1 MLNINNKASRSIN
14 KNSDIENVLIDSY
27 DKNNIISRE
36 KLQNNF
42 NNINKD
48 INNIKINKTKLP
60 INLFKNKNS
69 LYYPNLKLK
78 LKAKSLPKYQTIKTT
93 QIIFPINNDN
103 NNNSNIKN
111 KNKNNKKFK
120 SFGTSTNFKTELKNE
135 EIKNTN
141 NTSLEQNNF
150 ISKKNYKV
158 CFGKSLNQ
166 ILINNIKAAIKNK
179 GTTIQQ
185 IKSKKYSSIIYKPS
199 YSNKNTEDI
208 HKKIFED
215 KLVEIYDEYKKRQEL
230 YKKIRIDKLMS
241 SYEKNKFENR
251 NNIPL
256 YIRGYNKKKLDIFYT
271 RNICDLD
278 YQRYY
283 NKSQLNI
290 EDILENHNKNNRKE
304 YLSGNI
310 PFYLLTKTLYKP
322 MLRKSVSQRN
332 TPIKFTQI

>member
-1 MLNINNKASRSIN
+1 M
-14 KNSDIENVLIDSY
+14 
-27 DKNNIISRE
+27 
-36 KLQNNF
+36 
-42 NNINKD
+42 
-48 INNIKINKTKLP
+48 
-60 INLFKNKNS
+60 
-69 LYYPNLKLK
+69 
-78 LKAKSLPKYQTIKTT
+78 
-93 QIIFPINNDN
+93 
-103 NNNSNIKN
+103 
-111 KNKNNKKFK
+111 
-120 SFGTSTNFKTELKNE
+120 
-135 EIKNTN
+135 
-141 NTSLEQNNF
+141 
-150 ISKKNYKV
+150 
-158 CFGKSLNQ
+158 NQ
-166 ILINNIKAAIKNK
+166 ILINNIKTAIKNK

-185 IKSKKYSSIIYKPS
+185 IKSKKYSSIIYKSS

-241 SYEKNKFENR
+241 SYEKNKIDNR

>member
-14 KNSDIENVLIDSY
+14 RNSDIENVLIDSY

-78 LKAKSLPKYQTIKTT
+78 AKSLPKYQTIKTT
-93 QIIFPINNDN
+93 QIIFPINNSN

-120 SFGTSTNFKTELKNE
+120 SFGTSTNFKTEIKNE

-141 NTSLEQNNF
+141 NTSLDQNNF

-166 ILINNIKAAIKNK
+166 ILINNIKATIKNK

-199 YSNKNTEDI
+199 YSNKNSDDI

-215 KLVEIYDEYKKRQEL
+215 KLVQIYDKYKKRQEL